1 MNNKLKTKDF
11 ILIALLTAVYMI
23 IYMVSMLLITP
34 FGALGHSVSPG
45 ICSIFSGTV
54 IYFMAKKL
62 GKMWQYTIMT
72 VLVMACFTLMGGGYI
87 PWYITSIGMAI
98 IADFIASRNGKEV
111 SVHRIAIAS
120 GVLHVGQAWGAIIP
134 ASFFLSHYKSYWMQ
148 KGQTET
154 EMNNY
159 IKYTA
164 GTWGVISTVV
174 VFVMAVIGAYL
185 GYLILR
191 KHFKEA

>member
-1 MNNKLKTKDF
+1 MCR
-11 ILIALLTAVYMI
+11 V
-23 IYMVSMLLITP
+23 
-34 FGALGHSVSPG
+34 
-45 ICSIFSGTV
+45 
-54 IYFMAKKL
+54 
-62 GKMWQYTIMT
+62 
-72 VLVMACFTLMGGGYI
+72 
-87 PWYITSIGMAI
+87 
-98 IADFIASRNGKEV
+98 
-111 SVHRIAIAS
+111 AIAS

-134 ASFFLSHYKSYWMQ
+134 ASFFVSRYKSYWMQ
-148 KGQTET
+148 KGQSEA

-164 GTWGVISTVV
+164 GTWGVISTAI